1 MARINDVER
10 AVIEK
15 HGDVVDRI
23 QREAMAAV
31 ADAREKLT
39 TEVETF
45 KSKLHHQYKSDLGTL
60 TSKVE
65 QCEQLCM
72 RASDAVAD
80 AYVFREERKEAK
92 IGKKGEGR
100 ENRKRN

>member
-92 IGKKGEGR
+92 KGKKGEGK
-100 ENRKRN
+100 EKRKRN